1 MADAKAMSQCF
12 AKTKFHDLKLIL
24 ANPKL
29 PEDVRNIW
37 TQHLNNLSVNEE
49 EYNKKVKQIYSLLKP
64 KFRGRGF

>member
-1 MADAKAMSQCF
+1 MGPYSETKQSQRKAN
-12 AKTKFHDLKLIL
+12 LKLIL

>member
-1 MADAKAMSQCF
+1 MGPYSETKQSQRKAN
-12 AKTKFHDLKLIL
+12 LKLIL

-64 KFRGRGF
+64 KFRGRDF